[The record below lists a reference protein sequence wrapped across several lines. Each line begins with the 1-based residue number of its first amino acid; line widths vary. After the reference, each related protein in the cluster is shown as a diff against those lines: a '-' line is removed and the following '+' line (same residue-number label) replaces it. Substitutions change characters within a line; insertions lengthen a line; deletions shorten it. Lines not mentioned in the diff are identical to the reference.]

1 MADMQNFTHIPGF
14 EGEAVPIQERF
25 LVDVDLSTVP
35 LFKTRCLV
43 IGSGIAGLSAALA
56 AAKKGQV
63 VLTSKGSLMES
74 NTTYAQGGIA
84 AALADDDTVELHI
97 RDTLEAGGGLCDEDA
112 VRILAAEGKERCRE
126 LINLGVPF
134 DRADGHIAFTQ
145 EGAHSRRRI
154 IHADGD
160 ATGRA
165 ITTTMLETARRVPN
179 IHILDNHFA
188 IDLLH
193 QDGACF
199 GALFLD
205 ATYGRYIRV
214 EAELTVVATGGL
226 GQVFRE
232 TTNPAVAT
240 GDGYAMCFRA
250 GAAMKDMEFVQFHP
264 TTLYLAGAPR
274 FLISEAVRGEG
285 AHLVN
290 QAGERFM
297 PRYSDKGELSPRDVV
312 SQSIFK
318 ELKATGDTCVYL
330 DLRHIAPE
338 LVAKRFP
345 TIMSV
350 CADYGLDLRKDWIPV
365 RPAVHYQMGGVAT
378 DLNAATNIRNLY
390 AAGEV
395 AFTGVHGANRL
406 ASNSLLEGLVF
417 GYRAGSAEPEPGA
430 RTSHT
435 ARIAK
440 CLRSKGARL
449 DVEDL
454 SHSLK
459 ALTWRNLGVF
469 RNAMRLTETVETIKA
484 WGRYVLAEQFHM
496 RPGFEIQNM
505 LTTALVI
512 AVAALQRTESRGA
525 HQRMDF
531 PEADPSWARHSLVTI
546 DSLE

>member
-1 MADMQNFTHIPGF
+1 MT
-14 EGEAVPIQERF
+14 VQERY

-56 AAKKGQV
+56 ASKLGTV
-63 VLTSKGSLMES
+63 VMTSKSSFIES

-84 AALADDDTVELHI
+84 AALADDDSVELHI
-97 RDTLEAGGGLCDEDA
+97 KDTLEAGGGLCDAEA
-112 VRILAAEGKERCRE
+112 VRVLAVEGKERCRG
-126 LINLGVPF
+126 LIEMGVDF
-134 DRADGHIAFTQ
+134 DTVDGKIAFTR

-165 ITTTMLETARRVPN
+165 ITTTLLEYARRNPN
-179 IHILDNHFA
+179 IQTLENHFA

-193 QDGACF
+193 EDGVCG

-205 ATYGRYIRV
+205 THYGRYFRV
-214 EAELTVVATGGL
+214 EAEITVVATGGM

-232 TTNPAVAT
+232 TTNPTVAT

-250 GAAMKDMEFVQFHP
+250 GTVMRDMEFVQFHP

-285 AHLVN
+285 ALLIN
-290 QAGERFM
+290 QAGERFIS
-297 PRYSDKGELSPRDVV
+297 RFSEKGELSPRDVV

-318 ELKATGDTCVYL
+318 ELNATGDTCVYL
-330 DLRHIAPE
+330 DLRHLDPDLIAH
-338 LVAKRFP
+338 RFP

-350 CADYGLDLRKDWIPV
+350 CADYGIDIRRDPIPV
-365 RPAVHYQMGGVAT
+365 RPAVHYMMGGVAT
-378 DLNAATNIRNLY
+378 DLDAATNITNLY

-417 GYRAGSAEPEPGA
+417 GYRAGMAEPSGDAA
-430 RTSHT
+430 RHT
-435 ARIAK
+435 PTH
-440 CLRSKGARL
+440 LRKRLHAKGARL
-449 DVEDL
+449 DIDDL
-454 SHSLK
+454 SRSLK
-459 ALTWRNLGVF
+459 AITWRNLGVY
-469 RNAMRLTETVETIKA
+469 RDAMHLTETVETLRA
-484 WGRYVLAEQFHM
+484 WSKYVLAEQFHM
-496 RPGFEIQNM
+496 RPGFEVQNM
-505 LTTALVI
+505 LTLAQVI
-512 AVAALQRTESRGA
+512 AESALQRTESRGA
-525 HQRMDF
+525 HQRVDY
-531 PEADPSWARHSLVTI
+531 PDTDPGWARHSMVTI
-546 DSLE
+546 DSL

>member
-1 MADMQNFTHIPGF
+1 MSM
-14 EGEAVPIQERF
+14 QERC
-25 LVDVDLSTVP
+25 LVEVDLSTVP
-35 LFKTRCLV
+35 VIKTRSLV

-56 AAKKGQV
+56 AAKRGQV
-63 VLTSKGSLMES
+63 VLTSKWQFMES
-74 NTTYAQGGIA
+74 NSTYAQGGIA
-84 AALADDDTVELHI
+84 AALAPDDSVDLHI
-97 RDTLEAGGGLCDEDA
+97 KDTLEAGGGLCDEEA
-112 VRILAAEGKERCRE
+112 VRVLAVEGRERCRE
-126 LINLGVPF
+126 LIEMGVDF
-134 DRADGHIAFTQ
+134 DLQDGEIAFTR

-165 ITTTMLETARRVPN
+165 ITTTMLEFAKRNPN
-179 IHILDNHFA
+179 IHRLENHFA

-193 QDGACF
+193 QDGVCY

-205 ATYGRYIRV
+205 TNYGRYIRV
-214 EAELTVVATGGL
+214 EAEITIVATGGL

-250 GAAMKDMEFVQFHP
+250 GTDMRDMEFVQFHP
-264 TTLYLAGAPR
+264 TTLYVAGAPR

-297 PRYSDKGELSPRDVV
+297 PRYAEKSELSPRDVV

-318 ELKATGDTCVYL
+318 ELRATGDTCVYL
-330 DLRHIAPE
+330 DLRHLDPE
-338 LVAKRFP
+338 MVSKRFP

-350 CADYGLDLRKDWIPV
+350 CADYGIDIPKDRIPV
-365 RPAVHYQMGGVAT
+365 RPAVHYIMGGVAT
-378 DLNAATNIRNLY
+378 DLNAATTLRNLY

-417 GYRAGSAEPEPGA
+417 GHRAGMADPEPA
-430 RTSHT
+430 RPFETVQLEKT
-435 ARIAK
+435 
-440 CLRSKGARL
+440 LESKGARL
-449 DVEDL
+449 DIEDL
-454 SHSLK
+454 SQSLK

-484 WGRYVLAEQFHM
+484 WSRYVLAEQFHM
-496 RPGFEIQNM
+496 RPGFEVQNM
-505 LTTALVI
+505 LTTAHVI
-512 AVAALQRTESRGA
+512 AVSALQRTESRGA
-525 HQRMDF
+525 HQRTDF
-531 PEADPSWARHSLVTI
+531 PETDPAWARHSLVNI
-546 DSLE
+546 ASME